1 MAYFM
6 QCFVLNFGSVEL
18 SYSTFYFK
26 LNDLT
31 VKGRIWFIETV
42 QKITLHIQ
50 KLFQN
55 NLPGIGSF
63 HIYVGFVLLC
73 LTIDLFFFHRLYGK
87 ALVSLPINR
96 FLQTGMLFKQMCG
109 FNREDVLYKNHLSA
123 DRPLVTRQFH
133 FTVLVVPKVT
143 QLSLI
148 CRIQC

>member
-63 HIYVGFVLLC
+63 HIYVGFVLSC
-73 LTIDLFFFHRLYGK
+73 LTIDFFFFTDCMAKHWSLFLSTDFYKLECYSNKCVALTGK
-87 ALVSLPINR
+87 TYYIKIISLLIDLLLPVSFI
-96 FLQTGMLFKQMCG
+96 LQYWLCLK
-109 FNREDVLYKNHLSA
+109 
-123 DRPLVTRQFH
+123 
-133 FTVLVVPKVT
+133 
-143 QLSLI
+143 
-148 CRIQC
+148 

>member
-18 SYSTFYFK
+18 PYSTFYFK

-63 HIYVGFVLLC
+63 HIYVGSC
-73 LTIDLFFFHRLYGK
+73 LTIDFFFF
-87 ALVSLPINR
+87 S
-96 FLQTGMLFKQMCG
+96 QTVWQSIG
-109 FNREDVLYKNHLSA
+109 LSSY
-123 DRPLVTRQFH
+123 QQI
-133 FTVLVVPKVT
+133 FTNWNV
-143 QLSLI
+143 
-148 CRIQC
+148 IQTNVWL